1 MKIIYYPKPK
11 EDIDYTTD
19 KNDIRNFTNDNMIR
33 AYNEEYDLNCY
44 IVQGKNEN
52 YHLKV
57 YLDDMREINFNS
69 NLIIDRYN
77 LPRIVYLGNEEYYYR
92 KKIFDID
99 AYEKLVEKYNDLT
112 REALS
117 NGDKI
122 LSENY
127 LQHSEH
133 FSRILISQENS
144 RNQSEK
150 ESGSNISNQVKVE
163 TENKE
168 SEDIITK

>member
-1 MKIIYYPKPK
+1 MNSFKNNNRRGRFKSNSDRGFRRNGNGHK
-11 EDIDYTTD
+11 SNGDYSNGSSF
-19 KNDIRNFTNDNMIR
+19 KRR
-33 AYNEEYDLNCY
+33 HP
-44 IVQGKNEN
+44 GKNN
-52 YHLKV
+52 QNASK
-57 YLDDMREINFNS
+57 
-69 NLIIDRYN
+69 LI
-77 LPRIVYLGNEEYYYR
+77 
-92 KKIFDID
+92 
-99 AYEKLVEKYNDLT
+99 EKYNDLA

-144 RNQSEK
+144 KNNLENSSEP
-150 ESGSNISNQVKVE
+150 NTSNQVKVE

-168 SEDIITK
+168 VEETSAK